1 MSKIKRKSPES
12 LTKNTQFC
20 ELLCLE
26 NHCKFCEKLCTTKLF
41 LSCVK
46 KQCVRALVIGSP
58 GTDVNAMSEQAQSWQ
73 LCPALTFIHQQS
85 YNLR

>member
-26 NHCKFCEKLCTTKLF
+26 NHQSKLF